1 MRKLMLLLATIV
13 LGTVVVAFPT
23 APLRADNCGGNGGNG
38 GNGGSGGIL
47 RIPIFQASGD
57 CTTVPEP
64 SSAVLLAVGIG
75 ALGLVFFLRELKASK
90 AADSQANRP

>member
-23 APLRADNCGGNGGNG
+23 APLRADNCGGNG